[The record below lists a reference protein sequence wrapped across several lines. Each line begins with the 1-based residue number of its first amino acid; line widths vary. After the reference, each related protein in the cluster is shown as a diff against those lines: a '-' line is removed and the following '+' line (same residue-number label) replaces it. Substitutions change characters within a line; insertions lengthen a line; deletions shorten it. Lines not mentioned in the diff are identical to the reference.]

1 MAADEG
7 PLTASGSL
15 GRVVLRLV
23 VGSLLVAGA
32 AACVALLGG
41 GFSDVDWKIIATST
55 LLALVSAVVA
65 AAADRIERIA
75 GHPQVS
81 DECER
86 LRALARTARSA

>member
-7 PLTASGSL
+7 PMTASPQL

-41 GFSDVDWKIIATST
+41 GSATST
-55 LLALVSAVVA
+55 
-65 AAADRIERIA
+65 
-75 GHPQVS
+75 G
-81 DECER
+81 
-86 LRALARTARSA
+86 RSSRRRPCSRS